1 MFPIPVLSSHGGKL
15 AMTETS
21 ALTLPLAT
29 QGVLHGVVAVGDQLL
44 LHVGELPPGVVLTP
58 GELSELPAKKIID
71 AGEGLVENQ
80 RVLDVNLLRRTEA
93 SKLQLRVSLKTAGDT
108 SLVSTTSQDI
118 NQGCV
123 EERMYEKL

>member
-1 MFPIPVLSSHGGKL
+1 
-15 AMTETS
+15 MTETS

-29 QGVLHGVVAVGDQLL
+29 QGVLHGVIAVGDQLL

-80 RVLDVNLLRRTEA
+80 RVLDVNLLRGTEA
-93 SKLQLRVSLKTAGDT
+93 SQFQLRVSLKTAGDT